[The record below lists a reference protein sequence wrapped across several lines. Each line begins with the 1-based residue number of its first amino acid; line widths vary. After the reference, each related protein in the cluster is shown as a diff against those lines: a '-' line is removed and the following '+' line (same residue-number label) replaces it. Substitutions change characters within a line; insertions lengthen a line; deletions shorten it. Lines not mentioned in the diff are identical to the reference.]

1 MIFPTLF
8 GHLRMGKNK
17 GEQERLIRNL
27 LDLSGQRLG
36 TKRDIVYKE
45 LR

>member
-1 MIFPTLF
+1 MVFPTLF
-8 GHLRMGKNK
+8 GHLRIGKNK
-17 GEQERLIRNL
+17 GEQERLIRKL
-27 LDLSGQRLG
+27 VGLFGQRLG